1 MKVIRLFAKSFQF
14 LGEARGRYLLGVALG
29 ACELALLFATP
40 TINQM
45 LIDIVT
51 GERQGNVVY
60 TLLGMLAVF
69 LLLVPPVVAGRYLQA
84 TAAAQ
89 GSAHLRKKLFRHILA
104 MPVEEQ
110 SKFKAGDFLTRLTDD
125 VNRTTEVFASFSVQQ
140 LIRFVVVFTATLVL
154 LLVHDWRIALAGVA
168 YGAINLALSLRLN
181 PYAKSLEADAKTEV
195 VRSASFLME
204 AIRGIPI
211 VRVFTLGPVLG
222 ERYRRICECIREK
235 RMKYRTV
242 IGITYGVVDF
252 FSQSAQAVGFL
263 LGVLLA
269 GDEVSLGQAVFN
281 ATLMGMMADSV
292 YRLSTFLL
300 LIQPNLVGMERVFH
314 LLSQPVEATV
324 PQRVLP
330 AQGEAA
336 VELRDVS
343 FSYGEKPV
351 LDHVS
356 LTVRRGE
363 RLAIVGGSGGGKS
376 TLIKVMEAFYRP
388 QSGELRYFGV
398 AGEALSPADIRAL
411 FAYVPQ
417 ECTLFD
423 GTIGGNIALGCPGAT
438 QEEVESAAKEA
449 GIHSFIQNL
458 PQGYATPVGEAGGQL
473 SGGQKQRVAIARA
486 LLKGAPI
493 LLLDE
498 ATAALDSQTEREIQ
512 QCLDQVS
519 PGRTTVT
526 VAHRLSTIENAHR
539 VLVMEEGRV
548 VEEGDFHQLLEQ
560 PGGRFRALYES
571 QQRENP

>member
-1 MKVIRLFAKSFQF
+1 MKGIRLFAKSFQF

-363 RLAIVGGSGGGKS
+363 RLAIVGDSGGGKS

-398 AGEALSPADIRAL
+398 VGEKLSPADIRAL

-423 GTIGGNIALGCPGAT
+423 GTIGENIALGRPGAT

-473 SGGQKQRVAIARA
+473 SGGQRQRVAIARA

-519 PGRTTVT
+519 AGRTTVT

-548 VEEGDFHQLLEQ
+548 VEEGAFHQLLEQ
-560 PGGRFRALYES
+560 PSGRFRALYKS
-571 QQRENP
+571 QQRK

>member
-363 RLAIVGGSGGGKS
+363 RLAIVGDSGGGKS

-398 AGEALSPADIRAL
+398 VGEKLSPADIRAL

-423 GTIGGNIALGCPGAT
+423 GTIGENIALGRPGAT

-473 SGGQKQRVAIARA
+473 SGGQRQRVAIARA

-519 PGRTTVT
+519 AGRTTVT

-548 VEEGDFHQLLEQ
+548 VEEGAFHQLLEQ
-560 PGGRFRALYES
+560 PSGRFRALYKS
-571 QQRENP
+571 QQRK

>member
-363 RLAIVGGSGGGKS
+363 RLAIVGDSGGGKS

-398 AGEALSPADIRAL
+398 VGEKLSPADIRAL

-423 GTIGGNIALGCPGAT
+423 GTIGENIALGRPGAT

-473 SGGQKQRVAIARA
+473 SGGQRQRVAIARA

-519 PGRTTVT
+519 AGRTTVT

-548 VEEGDFHQLLEQ
+548 VEEGAFHQLLEQ
-560 PGGRFRALYES
+560 PSGRFRALYES
-571 QQRENP
+571 QQRK

>member
-1 MKVIRLFAKSFQF
+1 MKVIQLFAKSFQF

-363 RLAIVGGSGGGKS
+363 RLAIVGDSGGGKS

-398 AGEALSPADIRAL
+398 VGEKLSPADIRAL

-423 GTIGGNIALGCPGAT
+423 GTIGENIALGRPGAT

-473 SGGQKQRVAIARA
+473 SGGQRQRVAIARA

-519 PGRTTVT
+519 AGRTTVT

-548 VEEGDFHQLLEQ
+548 VEEGAFHQLLEQ
-560 PGGRFRALYES
+560 PSGRFRALYES
-571 QQRENP
+571 QQRK

>member
-84 TAAAQ
+84 TAASQ

-330 AQGEAA
+330 AQGEVA

-343 FSYGEKPV
+343 FSYGKKPV

-423 GTIGGNIALGCPGAT
+423 GTIGENIALGRPGAT

-473 SGGQKQRVAIARA
+473 SGGQRQRVAIARA

-519 PGRTTVT
+519 AGRTTVT

-548 VEEGDFHQLLEQ
+548 VEEGAFHQLLEQ
-560 PGGRFRALYES
+560 PSGRFRALYES
-571 QQRENP
+571 QQRK

>member
-1 MKVIRLFAKSFQF
+1 MKVIQLFAKSFQF

-363 RLAIVGGSGGGKS
+363 RLAIVGDSGGGKS

-398 AGEALSPADIRAL
+398 VGEKLSPADIRAL

-423 GTIGGNIALGCPGAT
+423 GTIEGNIALGRPGAT

-473 SGGQKQRVAIARA
+473 SGGQRQRVAIARA

-519 PGRTTVT
+519 AGRTTVT

-548 VEEGDFHQLLEQ
+548 VEEGAFHQLLEQ
-560 PGGRFRALYES
+560 PSGRFRALYKS
-571 QQRENP
+571 QQRK

>member
-168 YGAINLALSLRLN
+168 YGTVNLVFSLRLN

-269 GDEVSLGQAVFN
+269 GEEVPLGQAVFN

-314 LLSQPVEATV
+314 LLSQPV
-324 PQRVLP
+324 
-330 AQGEAA
+330 
-336 VELRDVS
+336 
-343 FSYGEKPV
+343 
-351 LDHVS
+351 
-356 LTVRRGE
+356 
-363 RLAIVGGSGGGKS
+363 
-376 TLIKVMEAFYRP
+376 
-388 QSGELRYFGV
+388 
-398 AGEALSPADIRAL
+398 
-411 FAYVPQ
+411 
-417 ECTLFD
+417 
-423 GTIGGNIALGCPGAT
+423 
-438 QEEVESAAKEA
+438 
-449 GIHSFIQNL
+449 
-458 PQGYATPVGEAGGQL
+458 
-473 SGGQKQRVAIARA
+473 
-486 LLKGAPI
+486 
-493 LLLDE
+493 
-498 ATAALDSQTEREIQ
+498 
-512 QCLDQVS
+512 
-519 PGRTTVT
+519 
-526 VAHRLSTIENAHR
+526 
-539 VLVMEEGRV
+539 
-548 VEEGDFHQLLEQ
+548 
-560 PGGRFRALYES
+560 
-571 QQRENP
+571 

>member
-84 TAAAQ
+84 TAASQ

-211 VRVFTLGPVLG
+211 VRVFTLAPVLG

-324 PQRVLP
+324 PQQVLP

-363 RLAIVGGSGGGKS
+363 RLAIVGDSGGGKS

-398 AGEALSPADIRAL
+398 VGEKLSPADIRAL

-423 GTIGGNIALGCPGAT
+423 GTIGENIALGRPGAT

-473 SGGQKQRVAIARA
+473 SGGQRQRVAIARA

-519 PGRTTVT
+519 AGRTTVT

-548 VEEGDFHQLLEQ
+548 VEEGAFHQLLEQ
-560 PGGRFRALYES
+560 PSGRFRALYKS
-571 QQRENP
+571 QQRK

>member
-84 TAAAQ
+84 TAASQ

-343 FSYGEKPV
+343 FSYGKKPV

-388 QSGELRYFGV
+388 QSGELRYYGV

-423 GTIGGNIALGCPGAT
+423 GTIGENIALGRPGAT

-473 SGGQKQRVAIARA
+473 SGGQRQRVAITRA

-519 PGRTTVT
+519 AGRTTVT

-548 VEEGDFHQLLEQ
+548 VEEGTFHQLLEQ
-560 PGGRFRALYES
+560 PSGRFRALYES
-571 QQRENP
+571 QQRK

>member
-195 VRSASFLME
+195 VRFASFLME

-324 PQRVLP
+324 PQQVLP

-343 FSYGEKPV
+343 FSYGKKPV

-398 AGEALSPADIRAL
+398 VGEKLSPADIRAL

-423 GTIGGNIALGCPGAT
+423 GTIGENIALGRPGAT

-473 SGGQKQRVAIARA
+473 SGGQRQRVAIARA

-519 PGRTTVT
+519 AGRTTVT

-548 VEEGDFHQLLEQ
+548 VEEGAFHQLLEQ
-560 PGGRFRALYES
+560 PSGRFRALYKS
-571 QQRENP
+571 QQRK

>member
-69 LLLVPPVVAGRYLQA
+69 LLLVPPVVAGRYFQA

-168 YGAINLALSLRLN
+168 YGVINLALSLRLN

-363 RLAIVGGSGGGKS
+363 RLAIVGDSGGGKS

-398 AGEALSPADIRAL
+398 VGEKLSPADIRAL

-423 GTIGGNIALGCPGAT
+423 GTIGENIALGRPGAT

-473 SGGQKQRVAIARA
+473 SGGQRQRVAIARA

-519 PGRTTVT
+519 AGRTTVT

-548 VEEGDFHQLLEQ
+548 VEEGAFHQLLEQ
-560 PGGRFRALYES
+560 PSGRFRALYKS
-571 QQRENP
+571 QQRK

>member
-29 ACELALLFATP
+29 ACQLALLFATP

-45 LIDIVT
+45 LIDIAT

-84 TAAAQ
+84 TAASQ

-324 PQRVLP
+324 PQQVLP

-363 RLAIVGGSGGGKS
+363 RLAIVGDSGGGKS

-398 AGEALSPADIRAL
+398 VGEKLSPADIRAL

-423 GTIGGNIALGCPGAT
+423 GTIGENIALGRPGAT

-473 SGGQKQRVAIARA
+473 SGGQRQRVAIARA

-519 PGRTTVT
+519 AGRTTVT

-548 VEEGDFHQLLEQ
+548 VEEGAFHQLLEQ
-560 PGGRFRALYES
+560 PSGRFRALYKS
-571 QQRENP
+571 QQRK

>member
-1 MKVIRLFAKSFQF
+1 MKVIRLFVKSFRF
-14 LGEARGRYLLGVALG
+14 LGDARGRYLLGVALG

-40 TINQM
+40 VINQM

-51 GERQGNVVY
+51 GERQGSILAA
-60 TLLGMLAVF
+60 LLGMLAVF
-69 LLLVPPVVAGRYLQA
+69 LLLVPPVAAGRYLQA

-125 VNRTTEVFASFSVQQ
+125 VNRTTEVFASYSVQQ
-140 LIRFVVVFTATLVL
+140 LIRFVVVFTATLAL

-168 YGAINLALSLRLN
+168 YGGINLALSLWLN

-204 AIRGIPI
+204 ALRGIPI

-222 ERYRRICECIREK
+222 ERYRRICETIREK

-269 GDEVSLGQAVFN
+269 GDGVSLGQAVFN

-300 LIQPNLVGMERVFH
+300 LIQPSLVGMERVFH

-363 RLAIVGGSGGGKS
+363 RLAIVGDSGGGKS

-398 AGEALSPADIRAL
+398 VGEKLSPADIRAL

-423 GTIGGNIALGCPGAT
+423 GTIGENIALGRPGAT

-473 SGGQKQRVAIARA
+473 SGGQRQRVAIARA

-519 PGRTTVT
+519 AGRTTVT

-548 VEEGDFHQLLEQ
+548 VEEGAFHQLLEQ
-560 PGGRFRALYES
+560 PSGRFRALYKS
-571 QQRENP
+571 QQRK

>member
-84 TAAAQ
+84 TAASQ

-211 VRVFTLGPVLG
+211 VRVFTLAPVLG

-398 AGEALSPADIRAL
+398 VGEKLSPADIRAL

-423 GTIGGNIALGCPGAT
+423 GTIGENIALGRPGAT

-473 SGGQKQRVAIARA
+473 SGGQRQRVAIARA

-519 PGRTTVT
+519 AGRTTVT

-548 VEEGDFHQLLEQ
+548 VEEGAFHQLLEQ
-560 PGGRFRALYES
+560 PSGRFRALYKS
-571 QQRENP
+571 QQRK